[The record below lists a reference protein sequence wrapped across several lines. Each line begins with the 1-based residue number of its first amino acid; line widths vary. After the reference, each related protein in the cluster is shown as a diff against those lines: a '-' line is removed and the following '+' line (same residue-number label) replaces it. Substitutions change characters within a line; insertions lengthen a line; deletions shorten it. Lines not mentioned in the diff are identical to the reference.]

1 MLIRIYLSVLFL
13 ISFFYLQTIAQAD
26 SISSTENALQEDVQ
40 MAHLK
45 TIEDELNK
53 IDQNLFANNFLINEF
68 ATALDT
74 LDENKTKLRSDLN
87 NRINQLEQSNTNLQD
102 RRKDLQNEIK
112 TIAKPYPVVLFEDTL
127 FYFYLSAGFNKA
139 SVRAKNVSEILMKIY
154 ESRDFDSTL
163 LKVHETELGL
173 VAISYDLTLICVFSK
188 NDEFLFNESPL
199 EIANAA
205 RNSIIQS
212 ITTHLEQTSLRHIIA
227 NVIQATGLIILVL
240 TIVWLLNKLV
250 HPIKNWLMVNR
261 KKYIRPLRYR
271 NTEIVD
277 AHKMLEVAYSIL
289 NIVKWV
295 LVFSILYTG
304 SFFIFSIFPNTKDIS
319 NQLINWIINPIRDI
333 HQGVVNFIPNLIT
346 IVVIFTAFRI
356 FIRFIQYLSNQ
367 VTNKKIILGNFP
379 HDWAR
384 PTFNILRFLLYA
396 LMFII
401 IFPFLPGSDSPAFQG
416 VSVFLGLL
424 ISLGST
430 STISNIISGIVITY
444 MRPFSL
450 NEKVKVGEIIGTV
463 VSKNL
468 LVTKLRTIKNEDIT
482 IPNSNLLTGHI
493 LNFSSACENIGLI
506 VHTTV
511 TIGYDV
517 PWRKVHEALT
527 DAILLVPAIEKNP
540 PPFVFQTDLDDFYVA
555 YQINAYTR
563 DDTNLPLMHSLIH
576 QSIQDVCNER
586 GIEIMSPHY
595 RNVRDGNMTTIP
607 ENYLDKNY
615 QAPPFH
621 IHVTDDKVKNTDKE
635 K

>member
-1 MLIRIYLSVLFL
+1 ELLF
-13 ISFFYLQTIAQAD
+13 
-26 SISSTENALQEDVQ
+26 
-40 MAHLK
+40 
-45 TIEDELNK
+45 
-53 IDQNLFANNFLINEF
+53 
-68 ATALDT
+68 
-74 LDENKTKLRSDLN
+74 
-87 NRINQLEQSNTNLQD
+87 
-102 RRKDLQNEIK
+102 
-112 TIAKPYPVVLFEDTL
+112 
-127 FYFYLSAGFNKA
+127 
-139 SVRAKNVSEILMKIY
+139 KIY
-154 ESRDFDSTL
+154 DSRDFDSTL

-173 VAISYDLTLICVFSK
+173 VVISYDLTLICVFSK
-188 NDEFLFNESPL
+188 NDGFLFEESQL

-212 ITTHLEQTSLRHIIA
+212 ITSNLEQTSLRHIIA
-227 NVIQATGLIILVL
+227 NVIQVTGLIILVF

-250 HPIKNWLMVNR
+250 QPIKNWLLINR

-295 LVFSILYTG
+295 LVISILYTG
-304 SFFIFSIFPNTKDIS
+304 SFFIFSLFPNTKDIS
-319 NQLINWIINPIRDI
+319 NQLISWIIGPIRDI
-333 HQGVVNFIPNLIT
+333 HQGVVNFIPNLIS
-346 IVVIFTAFRI
+346 IIVIFTAFRI
-356 FIRFIQYLSNQ
+356 FIRFIQYLSTQ
-367 VTNKKIILGNFP
+367 VTEKKIVLGNFP

-384 PTFNILRFLLYA
+384 PTFSIVRFLLYA

-424 ISLGST
+424 ISLGSS

-444 MRPFSL
+444 MRPFRI

-493 LNFSSACENIGLI
+493 LNYSSACEHIGLI

-527 DAILLVPAIEKNP
+527 DAILMVPSIEKNP
-540 PPFVFQTDLDDFYVA
+540 PPFVYQTGLDDFYVA

-563 DDTNLPLMHSLIH
+563 DDTNLPLTNSQIH

-607 ENYLDKNY
+607 ENYLAVDYEAPGFKIQKLEKN
-615 QAPPFH
+615 
-621 IHVTDDKVKNTDKE
+621 E
-635 K
+635 E

>member
-1 MLIRIYLSVLFL
+1 MPIRIYLSVILL
-13 ISFFYLQTIAQAD
+13 TFFFCLQSIAQAD
-26 SISSTENALQEDVQ
+26 SISANENLLLEDVQ
-40 MAHLK
+40 MAKLK

-53 IDQNLFANNFLINEF
+53 LDQNLFANNFLIKEF
-68 ATALDT
+68 TSAIDT
-74 LDENKTKLRSDLN
+74 LDENETKLISDFK
-87 NRINQLEQSNTNLQD
+87 NRIKQLELSNTNLQE
-102 RRKDLQNEIK
+102 RRQDLHDELK

-139 SVRAKNVSEILMKIY
+139 SVRAKNTSELLFKIY
-154 ESRDFDSTL
+154 DSRDFDSTL

-173 VAISYDLTLICVFSK
+173 VVISYDLTLICVFSK
-188 NDEFLFNESPL
+188 MMDSYLKSPSWKL
-199 EIANAA
+199 PMPPG
-205 RNSIIQS
+205 NSIIQS
-212 ITTHLEQTSLRHIIA
+212 ITSNLEQTSLRHIIA
-227 NVIQATGLIILVL
+227 NVIQVTGLIILVF

-250 HPIKNWLMVNR
+250 QPIKNLLLINR

-295 LVFSILYTG
+295 LVISILYTG
-304 SFFIFSIFPNTKDIS
+304 SFFIFSLFPNTKDIS
-319 NQLINWIINPIRDI
+319 NQLISWIIGPIRDI
-333 HQGVVNFIPNLIT
+333 HQGVVNFIPNLIS
-346 IVVIFTAFRI
+346 IIVIFTAFRI
-356 FIRFIQYLSNQ
+356 FIRFIQYLSTQ
-367 VTNKKIILGNFP
+367 VTEKKIVLGNFP

-384 PTFNILRFLLYA
+384 PTFSIVRFLLYA

-424 ISLGST
+424 ISLGSS

-444 MRPFSL
+444 MRPFRI

-493 LNFSSACENIGLI
+493 LNYSSACEHIGLI

-527 DAILLVPAIEKNP
+527 DAILMVPSIEKNP
-540 PPFVFQTDLDDFYVA
+540 PPFVYQTGLDDFYVA

-563 DDTNLPLMHSLIH
+563 DDTNLPLTNSQIH

-607 ENYLDKNY
+607 ENYLAVDYEAPGFKIQKQEKN
-615 QAPPFH
+615 
-621 IHVTDDKVKNTDKE
+621 E
-635 K
+635 E